1 MDYDNIVSLTTSAL
15 TLCLLVSLPAVA
27 TAAVSGLLIS
37 FLQAITSLQDSS
49 ISQVAKLIIVT
60 SVILFSAPWGA
71 SAILQFGQSV
81 TRAMFP

>member
-1 MDYDNIVSLTTSAL
+1 MDYENIVSLTTSAL
-15 TLCLLVSLPAVA
+15 TLCLLISLPVVA

-60 SVILFSAPWGA
+60 GVILAFAPWGA
-71 SAILQFGQSV
+71 SAILQFAQSV
-81 TRAMFP
+81 TRTIFQ